1 MTHTS
6 YHSLKFLERD
16 INHFQNENFYHY
28 FVFITLLYFTTLLY
42 FITINQLI
50 FCVQNLAILNVPVT
64 VCLKMKRKRRNVN
77 IKNS

>member
-28 FVFITLLYFTTLLY
+28 FVFITLLY